1 MRLLTIYKELI
12 SNNNI
17 GQFESNLEQDL
28 DLPPNTKMALVNA
41 NLKFNN
47 NFLEINTLNNLFNF
61 YTTKTDLDNDE
72 PHLVTMEVGKFN
84 LVTLLDNIQ
93 SALNASLPYLGQ
105 LKITAGLSTNCF
117 IDAASKVFNIAVANA
132 TSEKFDP
139 VLNPNNLI
147 DIGGTASNPLLTRT
161 AVPASNNFN
170 AFALLDKVP
179 INKGPA
185 LANFSVTANIST
197 TQFFVIGLLN
207 EIVDYSVVTALP
219 ASSYAVSLSNN
230 ANGFYVINGV
240 ETDVV
245 LDNDDA
251 VFMQISDGAVEFYKD
266 NLLIGLPVPY
276 KKNMG
281 KTDNYVYM
289 SLFGS
294 GASMG
299 YGSYHFD
306 PFFTPPTDEG
316 KVGANPNSIFTIDF
330 ADPLPASDL
339 ADLLGYSHT
348 FLQLQGNQSVFN
360 ADNPLNFEVA
370 EDAGLNIL
378 IENLPLKSYNFTDG
392 INKSQPILHTI
403 PAGVRDTLGVTSYI
417 PPYRVE
423 VDLNNA
429 FPLNLRNLRFA
440 VRNVKDNT
448 IVDLDEVC
456 FSIAI
461 I

>member
-12 SNNNI
+12 SNNNV

-41 NLKFNN
+41 NLKFNT
-47 NFLEINTLNNLFNF
+47 NFIEITTLNNVFKF
-61 YTTKTDLDNDE
+61 YTTKTNFDNDE
-72 PHLVTMEVGKFN
+72 PYLVTMEVGKFN
-84 LVTLLDNIQ
+84 SITLLDNIQ

-105 LKITAGLSTNCF
+105 LKITAGLSTNC
-117 IDAASKVFNIAVANA
+117 ILGTDNKFNIQLANA

-139 VLNPNNLI
+139 VLNPNNLM
-147 DIGGTASNPLLTRT
+147 DIAGTTSNPLLTRT
-161 AVPASNNFN
+161 SVPASNNWN
-170 AFALLDKVP
+170 AFSLLDKVP

-185 LANFSVTANIST
+185 LANFSTTVNIST
-197 TQFFVIGLLN
+197 TQFFAIGLLN
-207 EIVDYSVVTALP
+207 EIVDYSGVSALP
-219 ASSYAVSLSNN
+219 PTSYAVSLSNN
-230 ANGFYVINGV
+230 PNGKYVINGV
-240 ETDVV
+240 ESDLDVET
-245 LDNDDA
+245 DDA
-251 VFMQISDGAVEFYKD
+251 IFMSISEGAVEFYKD
-266 NLLIGLPVPY
+266 NTLIGLPIPY
-276 KKNMG
+276 KKNLG
-281 KTDNYVYM
+281 KADNYVYM

-306 PFFTPPTDEG
+306 PFFTPPADEG

-330 ADPLPASDL
+330 ADPLPGSDL
-339 ADLLGYSHT
+339 ADLLGFSDS

-360 ADNPLNFEVA
+360 ASFPLNFEVA

-378 IENLPLKSYNFTDG
+378 IENLPLKSFNFTDG

-403 PAGVRDTLGVTSYI
+403 PAGVRDTLGITSYI

-440 VRNVKDNT
+440 VRNVKDNS
-448 IVDLDEVC
+448 IVDLDEIC
-456 FSIAI
+456 LSIAVL
-461 I
+461 